1 MKELPVRKDRL
12 ISEVLGQEHA
22 LSPSDLINADL
33 RTVIIGGY
41 DKIEVDALLERA
53 ADVLE
58 RFAEEN
64 RRLRG
69 QLDDQRDQVQQHQE
83 MEITLRNA
91 IISAHKAG
99 ETLIESARS
108 QAEALIEEARLEKAR
123 ARFQAEQLPEALRDE
138 MRRLHDERDRL
149 RADIEAVLRAHES
162 MLQRLPRAEERQQAA
177 LRQESRGHY
186 IGFEDDHGDAAPDS
200 PALQLSRASRPEI
213 DSWETGNED
222 GEEQE

>member
-1 MKELPVRKDRL
+1 MRKDRM

-41 DKIEVDALLERA
+41 DKTEVDALLERA

-64 RRLRG
+64 RRLRS
-69 QLDDQRDQVQQHQE
+69 QLDDQKDQVQQHQE
-83 MEITLRNA
+83 MELTLRNA

-99 ETLIESARS
+99 ETLIESARAR
-108 QAEALIEEARLEKAR
+108 AEALIEEARLEKAR
-123 ARFQAEQLPEALRDE
+123 ARHQAEEMPEALRDE
-138 MRRLHDERDRL
+138 MRRLHDQRDRL
-149 RADIEAVLRAHES
+149 RADIESVLKAHES
-162 MLQRLPRAEERQQAA
+162 MLQRLPRAEERPNTA
-177 LRQESRGHY
+177 LGHEYRGHY
-186 IGFEDDHGDAAPDS
+186 IGFEDDHGDSAPDT
-200 PALQLSRASRPEI
+200 PPLRLPVAFPNKTEH
-213 DSWETGNED
+213 WETVNED

>member
-1 MKELPVRKDRL
+1 MRKDRL

-41 DKIEVDALLERA
+41 DKVEVDALLERA

-64 RRLRG
+64 RRLHS
-69 QLDDQRDQVQQHQE
+69 QLDDQKDQVQQHQE
-83 MEITLRNA
+83 MELTLRNA

-99 ETLIESARS
+99 ETIIESARA
-108 QAEALIEEARLEKAR
+108 QAEALIEGARLEKAR
-123 ARFQAEQLPEALRDE
+123 ARFQAEELPEALHDE
-138 MRRLHDERDRL
+138 IRRLHDQRDRL
-149 RADIEAVLRAHES
+149 RADMEAVLRAHDS
-162 MLQRLPRAEERQQAA
+162 MLQKLPRAEDRQQAA
-177 LRQESRGHY
+177 LRHEHRGHY
-186 IGFEDDHGDAAPDS
+186 IGFEDDHGDAE
-200 PALQLSRASRPEI
+200 PEKRI
-213 DSWETGNED
+213 IQVSGTSSDDTEGWETGNED